1 MRPERDLFANFERMR
16 REMDELFGDAF
27 SRAGFVS
34 RQGFSPRVDVYYTG
48 DPPCAVVKAD
58 LAGVDPSEVGLEV
71 RGRELTIV
79 GERRPQRA
87 EGRVFQLVEIP
98 HGPFRRVV
106 GLGADVVAEEAR
118 ATYEDGILRVQIPV
132 ARPPQR
138 SRPVPIEARPGGRR
152 PPR

>member
-1 MRPERDLFANFERMR
+1 MGPERDLFANFERMR
-16 REMDELFGDAF
+16 REMDELFGDVF
-27 SRAGFVS
+27 SRAGFAS
-34 RQGFSPRVDVYYTG
+34 RSGFSPRVDVYYTG
-48 DPPCAVVKAD
+48 EPPCAVVKAD

-79 GERRPQRA
+79 GERKPQRA

-106 GLGADVVAEEAR
+106 GLGVDVVAEEAK

-132 ARPPQR
+132 ARPIQR
-138 SRPVPIEARPGGRR
+138 PRAVPIETRGTDET
-152 PPR
+152 